1 MTHADMGAAPLGK
14 KAFRKAYNREVKRQ
28 ADEEVFGPKD
38 GEIIPPRP
46 KRNQWNKIE
55 LTADLK
61 EEIVQRLASGE
72 LLKNIL
78 NDERMPSY
86 MTVHREE
93 ERDPDFGAD
102 MRIARRVCASV
113 LVDEVLEIS
122 DDAAQD
128 VKPDGSVNYELVARS
143 KMRADNRKWVASK
156 LDPARF
162 SEKVQTDITS
172 GGEKIEA
179 KDVSPLESARQVA
192 FALELAK
199 RAGVA
204 QGE

>member
-1 MTHADMGAAPLGK
+1 MGAAPLGK
-14 KAFRKAYNREVKRQ
+14 QAFRKAYNREVKRQ
-28 ADEEVFGPKD
+28 ADEEVFGAKD
-38 GEIIPPRP
+38 GELIPPRP

-55 LTADLK
+55 LTAELK

-93 ERDPDFGAD
+93 ERDPEFGAD
-102 MRIARRVCASV
+102 MKLARRVCASV

-122 DDAAQD
+122 DDARED
-128 VKPDGSVNYELVARS
+128 YKPDGSINYEIVARS

-156 LDPARF
+156 LDPNRF

-172 GGEKIEA
+172 GGEKLDA
-179 KDVSPLESARQVA
+179 KEISPLESARQVA
-192 FALELAK
+192 FLVEMAK
-199 RAGVA
+199 RASPA
-204 QGE
+204 KED

>member
-1 MTHADMGAAPLGK
+1 MTHADMGAAPIGK
-14 KAFRKAYNREVKRQ
+14 KAFRKAYNRELKRQ

-38 GEIIPPRP
+38 GEVIPPRP
-46 KRNQWNKIE
+46 RRNQWNKIE
-55 LTADLK
+55 LTAELK
-61 EEIVQRLASGE
+61 EEIVQRLAAGE
-72 LLKNIL
+72 LLKNIV

-86 MTVHREE
+86 FTVHREE
-93 ERDPDFGAD
+93 ERDPEFGAD
-102 MRIARRVCASV
+102 MRSARRVCASV

-122 DDAAQD
+122 DDAREDYKA
-128 VKPDGSVNYELVARS
+128 DGSINYEIVARS

-192 FALELAK
+192 FALELAR
-199 RAGVA
+199 RAGA
-204 QGE
+204 PKED

>member
-1 MTHADMGAAPLGK
+1 MGAAPLGK
-14 KAFRKAYNREVKRQ
+14 QAFRKAYNREVKRQ
-28 ADEEVFGPKD
+28 ADEEVFGPRD

-46 KRNQWNKIE
+46 RRNQWNKIE
-55 LTADLK
+55 LTPELK

-102 MRIARRVCASV
+102 MRLARRVCASV

-122 DDAAQD
+122 DDARED
-128 VKPDGSVNYELVARS
+128 YKPDGSINYEIVARS

-156 LDPARF
+156 LDPMRF

-172 GGEKIEA
+172 GGEKLDSKEI
-179 KDVSPLESARQVA
+179 SPLESARQIA
-192 FALELAK
+192 FALEMAK
-199 RAGVA
+199 RAGTA
-204 QGE
+204 KED